1 MAEAI
6 VRGVIEQGVA
16 TPADI
21 LVSEPI
27 APRRSTL
34 SDTYNVSTTDDN
46 LAALQGPEAV
56 VLAVK
61 PQVMPHVLE
70 QMKGRVGSDQ
80 MVLSIAAG
88 VKLDTLSNGL
98 GHDVLVRAMPNTP
111 AQIGQGITMWT
122 TGAGAGPDARDA
134 AAGILQALGEE
145 IYVEDEKYLDMATAL
160 SGGGP
165 AYTFLVIESLIDA
178 GVHVGLSRDV
188 AERLAVETIAGSA
201 QLYRESGKHPAELK
215 NMVTSPGGTTA
226 EALLVLESGGLRGL
240 FINAIVEAYKKAQR
254 VG

>member
-6 VRGVIEQGVA
+6 LRGVIERGVA
-16 TPADI
+16 APADI
-21 LVSEPI
+21 VVSEPI
-27 APRRSTL
+27 TPRRTTL
-34 SDTYNVSTTDDN
+34 TDTYNVSTTDDN
-46 LAALQGPEAV
+46 LSALQGPEAV

-70 QMKGRVGSDQ
+70 QMKGRVGKEQ

-88 VKLDTLSNGL
+88 VKLDTLSRGL

-111 AQIGQGITMWT
+111 AQIGRGITMWT
-122 TGAGAGPDARDA
+122 TGVGAGPDARDA
-134 AAGILQALGEE
+134 AASILQALGEE

-165 AYTFLVIESLIDA
+165 AYTFLIIESLIDA

-240 FINAIVEAYKKAQR
+240 FINAIVEAYRKAQR

>member
-6 VRGVIEQGVA
+6 VRGVIEQA
-16 TPADI
+16 ITAPSDI
-21 LVSEPI
+21 LVSEPVGS
-27 APRRSTL
+27 RRSTL
-34 SDTYNVSTTDDN
+34 ADTYGISTTDDN
-46 LAALQGPEAV
+46 LGALQNAEAV
-56 VLAVK
+56 ILAVK
-61 PQVMPHVLE
+61 PQVMPHVME
-70 QMKGRVGSDQ
+70 QMNGRVGSDQ

-88 VKLDTLSNGL
+88 IKLDTLSRGL
-98 GHDVLVRAMPNTP
+98 GHDALVRAMPNTP
-111 AQIGQGITMWT
+111 AQIGKGITMWT
-122 TGAGAGPDARDA
+122 IGPGAGPEARASA
-134 AAGILQALGEE
+134 AQVLRALGEE

-165 AYTFLVIESLIDA
+165 AYTFLLIESLIDA
-178 GVHVGLSRDV
+178 GVHVGLSRDI
-188 AERLAVETIAGSA
+188 AEKLTLETVLGSA

-240 FINAIVEAYKKAQR
+240 LINAIVEAYRKAQQ

>member
-6 VRGVIEQGVA
+6 VRGVIQQAVA
-16 TPADI
+16 SPADI
-21 LVSEPI
+21 TVSEPI
-27 APRRSTL
+27 AARRSTL
-34 SDTYNVSTTDDN
+34 TDTYNVSTTRDN
-46 LAALQGPEAV
+46 LVALQAAEAV

-70 QMKGRVGSDQ
+70 QIYGRVGKQQ
-80 MVLSIAAG
+80 MVISIAAG
-88 VKLDTLSNGL
+88 VKLHTLSNGL

-111 AQIGQGITMWT
+111 AQIGEGITMWT
-122 TGAGAGPDARDA
+122 TGPTASPDARDTA
-134 AAGILQALGEE
+134 ARILRALGEQ
-145 IYVEDEKYLDMATAL
+145 IYVDDEKYLDMATAL

-188 AERLAVETIAGSA
+188 AEKLAVETVAGSA

-240 FINAIVEAYKKAQR
+240 FINAIVEAYRKAQR

>member
-6 VRGVIEQGVA
+6 IRGVIERGVA
-16 TPADI
+16 GPADI
-21 LVSEPI
+21 MVSEPI
-27 APRRSTL
+27 APRRSILT
-34 SDTYNVSTTDDN
+34 DTYNVSTTDDN

-61 PQVMPHVLE
+61 PQIMPHVLD
-70 QMKGRVGSDQ
+70 QMKGWVSERQ

-88 VKLDTLSNGL
+88 VKLGTLADGL

-111 AQIGQGITMWT
+111 AQIGRGITMWT
-122 TGAGAGPDARDA
+122 TGAGAGPEARDA
-134 AAGILQALGEE
+134 ASNILQALGEE

-188 AERLAVETIAGSA
+188 AEKLAVETIAGSA
-201 QLYRESGKHPAELK
+201 QLYRESGKHAAELK

-240 FINAIVEAYKKAQR
+240 FINAIVEAYRKAQR

>member
-6 VRGVIEQGVA
+6 VRGVLERGVA
-16 TPADI
+16 TPTDI

-27 APRRSTL
+27 APRRTTL
-34 SDTYNVSTTDDN
+34 TDTYNVSTTDDN
-46 LAALQGPEAV
+46 LAALHGPDAV

-61 PQVMPHVLE
+61 PQVMPHVLH
-70 QMKGRVGSDQ
+70 QMKGRVGKEQ

-88 VKLDTLSNGL
+88 VKLDTLSKGL

-111 AQIGQGITMWT
+111 AQIGRGITMWT
-122 TGAGAGPDARDA
+122 TGTGAGPNAREA

-188 AERLAVETIAGSA
+188 AEKLAVETIAGST

-240 FINAIVEAYKKAQR
+240 FINAIVEAYRKAQR

>member
-6 VRGVIEQGVA
+6 VRGVIERGVA
-16 TPADI
+16 APAEI
-21 LVSEPI
+21 VVSEPI
-27 APRRSTL
+27 AARRSAL
-34 SDTYNVSTTDDN
+34 SDTYNISTTDDN
-46 LAALQGPEAV
+46 LIAIQGPEAV

-61 PQVMPHVLE
+61 PQVMPRVLV
-70 QMKGRVGSDQ
+70 QMKNRVAKEQ

-88 VKLDTLSNGL
+88 VKLDTLATGL
-98 GHDVLVRAMPNTP
+98 DHDVLVRATPNTP
-111 AQIGQGITMWT
+111 AQIGRGITMWT
-122 TGAGAGPDARDA
+122 TGAGAGAEARNA
-134 AAGILQALGEE
+134 ASDILQALGEE
-145 IYVEDEKYLDMATAL
+145 IFVEDEKYLDMATAL

-178 GVHVGLSRDV
+178 GVHLGLSRDI
-188 AERLAVETIAGSA
+188 AEKLAVETIAGSA

-240 FINAIVEAYKKAQR
+240 FINAIVEAYRKAQQ

>member
-6 VRGVIEQGVA
+6 IRGVIERGVA
-16 TPADI
+16 GPADI
-21 LVSEPI
+21 MVSEPI

-34 SDTYNVSTTDDN
+34 TDTYNVSTTDDN

-61 PQVMPHVLE
+61 PQIMPHVLD
-70 QMKGRVGSDQ
+70 QIKGRVSERQ

-88 VKLDTLSNGL
+88 VKLGTLADGL

-111 AQIGQGITMWT
+111 SQIGRGITMWT
-122 TGAGAGPDARDA
+122 TGPGAGPEARAA

-188 AERLAVETIAGSA
+188 AEKLAVETIAGSA
-201 QLYRESGKHPAELK
+201 QLYRESGKHAAELK

-240 FINAIVEAYKKAQR
+240 FINAIVEAYRKAQR

>member
-6 VRGVIEQGVA
+6 VRGVLERGVA
-16 TPADI
+16 SPADI

-27 APRRSTL
+27 APRRATL
-34 SDTYNVSTTDDN
+34 TDTYNVSTTDDN

-70 QMKGRVGSDQ
+70 QMNGRVGKEQ

-88 VKLDTLSNGL
+88 VKLDTLANGL

-111 AQIGQGITMWT
+111 AQIGRGITMWT
-122 TGAGAGPDARDA
+122 TGAGVGTEARETA
-134 AAGILQALGEE
+134 SNILQALGEE

-188 AERLAVETIAGSA
+188 SEKLVLETLMGSA
-201 QLYRESGKHPAELK
+201 QLYKESGKHAAELK

-226 EALLVLESGGLRGL
+226 EALLVLERAGIRGL
-240 FINAIVEAYKKAQR
+240 FINAIVESYRKAQR

>member
-6 VRGVIEQGVA
+6 VRGVIQQAVA
-16 TPADI
+16 SPADI
-21 LVSEPI
+21 TVSEPI
-27 APRRSTL
+27 AARRSILT
-34 SDTYNVSTTDDN
+34 DTYNVSTTKDN
-46 LAALQGPEAV
+46 LVALQAAEAV

-61 PQVMPHVLE
+61 PQVMSHVLE
-70 QMKGRVGSDQ
+70 QMKGRVGKGQ
-80 MVLSIAAG
+80 IVLSIAAG

-98 GHDVLVRAMPNTP
+98 RHDVLVRAMPNTP

-122 TGAGAGPDARDA
+122 TGATASPDARETA
-134 AAGILQALGEE
+134 ARILRALGEE

-178 GVHVGLSRDV
+178 GVHVGLSRDI
-188 AERLAVETIAGSA
+188 AEKLAVETIAGSA

-240 FINAIVEAYKKAQR
+240 LINAIVEAYKKAQR

>member
-1 MAEAI
+1 M
-6 VRGVIEQGVA
+6 
-16 TPADI
+16 
-21 LVSEPI
+21 
-27 APRRSTL
+27 
-34 SDTYNVSTTDDN
+34 
-46 LAALQGPEAV
+46 
-56 VLAVK
+56 
-61 PQVMPHVLE
+61 
-70 QMKGRVGSDQ
+70 
-80 MVLSIAAG
+80 
-88 VKLDTLSNGL
+88 
-98 GHDVLVRAMPNTP
+98 P
-111 AQIGQGITMWT
+111 AQAPTPVT
-122 TGAGAGPDARDA
+122 PPL
-134 AAGILQALGEE
+134 GILQALGEE

-188 AERLAVETIAGSA
+188 AEKLAVETIAGSA

>member
-111 AQIGQGITMWT
+111 AQIGQGITMWA

-178 GVHVGLSRDV
+178 GVHVGLSRDI
-188 AERLAVETIAGSA
+188 AEKLAVETIAGSA

-240 FINAIVEAYKKAQR
+240 FINAIVEAYRKAQR

>member
-6 VRGVIEQGVA
+6 VRGVIQQGIA
-16 TPADI
+16 APDDI

-27 APRRSTL
+27 ALRRSTL
-34 SDTYNVSTTDDN
+34 SDNYGVSTTDDN

-61 PQVMPHVLE
+61 PQIMPHVLE
-70 QMKGRVGSDQ
+70 QMNGRVGKEQ

-88 VKLDTLSNGL
+88 VKLDTLSKGL

-122 TGAGAGPDARDA
+122 TGAGASHEARDSA
-134 AAGILQALGEE
+134 ARVLRALGDE
-145 IYVEDEKYLDMATAL
+145 IYVADEKYLDMATAL

-165 AYTFLVIESLIDA
+165 AYTFLFIESLIDA
-178 GVHVGLSRDV
+178 GVHVGLSRDI
-188 AERLAVETIAGSA
+188 AEKLVLETVSGSA

-226 EALLVLESGGLRGL
+226 EALLTLESGGLRGL
-240 FINAIVEAYKKAQR
+240 FINAIVEAYRKAQR

>member
-6 VRGVIEQGVA
+6 VRGVIQQAVA
-16 TPADI
+16 SPADI
-21 LVSEPI
+21 TVSEPI
-27 APRRSTL
+27 ASRRSILT
-34 SDTYNVSTTDDN
+34 DTYNVSTTKDN
-46 LAALQGPEAV
+46 LVALQAAEAV

-70 QMKGRVGSDQ
+70 QMKGRVGKGQ

-98 GHDVLVRAMPNTP
+98 RHDVLVRAMPNTP
-111 AQIGQGITMWT
+111 AQIGEGITMWT
-122 TGAGAGPDARDA
+122 TGATASPDARETA
-134 AAGILQALGEE
+134 ARILRALGEE

-165 AYTFLVIESLIDA
+165 AYTFLFIESLIDA

-188 AERLAVETIAGSA
+188 AEKLAVETIAGSA

-240 FINAIVEAYKKAQR
+240 FINAIVEAYRKAQR
-254 VG
+254 IG

>member
-6 VRGVIEQGVA
+6 VRGVIERGVA
-16 TPADI
+16 EAPDI
-21 LVSEPI
+21 LVSEPLK
-27 APRRSTL
+27 PRRDAL
-34 SDTYNVSTTDDN
+34 AKTYGVATMNDN
-46 LAALQGPEAV
+46 LSALDGPEAV

-70 QMKGRVGSDQ
+70 QLNGRIGARQV
-80 MVLSIAAG
+80 VVSIAAG
-88 VKLDTLSNGL
+88 VKLDTLRTGL

-111 AQIGQGITMWT
+111 AQIGRGITMWT
-122 TGAGAGPDARDA
+122 TADGTGAEAREAGAKV
-134 AAGILQALGEE
+134 LQALGEE

-165 AYTFLVIESLIDA
+165 AYTFLFIESLIDA

-188 AERLAVETIAGSA
+188 SEQLALETVLGSA
-201 QLYRESGKHPAELK
+201 LLYRESGAHAAALK

-226 EALLVLESGGLRGL
+226 EALLVLESGGIRGL
-240 FINAIVEAYKKAQR
+240 LIRAVVEAYHKAQR

>member
-61 PQVMPHVLE
+61 PQVLPHVLE

-111 AQIGQGITMWT
+111 AQIGQGITMWA

-188 AERLAVETIAGSA
+188 AEKLAVETIAGSA

-240 FINAIVEAYKKAQR
+240 FINAIVEAYRKAQR

>member
-6 VRGVIEQGVA
+6 VRGVIERGVA
-16 TPADI
+16 SAPDI

-27 APRRSTL
+27 APRREALAS
-34 SDTYNVSTTDDN
+34 SYGINTTDDN
-46 LAALQGPEAV
+46 LSALDGPEAV

-61 PQVMPHVLE
+61 PQIMPHVLD
-70 QMKGRVGSDQ
+70 QLQGRVGAQ
-80 MVLSIAAG
+80 QTVVSIAAG
-88 VKLDTLSNGL
+88 VKLDTLRSGL

-111 AQIGQGITMWT
+111 AQIGKGITMWT
-122 TGAGAGPDARDA
+122 TADGAGPDARE
-134 AAGILQALGEE
+134 AGARILQALGEE

-165 AYTFLVIESLIDA
+165 AYTFLFIESLIDA

-188 AERLAVETIAGSA
+188 SERLVLETILGSA
-201 QLYRESGKHPAELK
+201 QLYKESGAHPATLK

-226 EALLVLESGGLRGL
+226 EALMVLESGGIRGM
-240 FINAIVEAYKKAQR
+240 FISAVVEAYHKAQR

>member
-6 VRGVIEQGVA
+6 VRGVIHQAVA
-16 TPADI
+16 SPADI
-21 LVSEPI
+21 TVSEPI
-27 APRRSTL
+27 AARRSTL
-34 SDTYNVSTTDDN
+34 TDTYNVATTKDN
-46 LAALQGPEAV
+46 LVALRAAEAV

-61 PQVMPHVLE
+61 PQIMPHVLE
-70 QMKGRVGSDQ
+70 QIQGRVGRQQ
-80 MVLSIAAG
+80 MVISIAAG
-88 VKLDTLSNGL
+88 VKLDTLSSGL

-122 TGAGAGPDARDA
+122 TGAAATPDTRETAAR
-134 AAGILQALGEE
+134 ILRALGEE

-165 AYTFLVIESLIDA
+165 AYTFLFIESLIDA

-188 AERLAVETIAGSA
+188 AEELAVETVAGSA
-201 QLYRESGKHPAELK
+201 QLYRESGKHAAELK

>member
-6 VRGVIEQGVA
+6 VRGVIQQAVA
-16 TPADI
+16 SPADI
-21 LVSEPI
+21 TVSEPI
-27 APRRSTL
+27 AARRSTL
-34 SDTYNVSTTDDN
+34 ADTYNVSTTKDN
-46 LAALQGPEAV
+46 LVALQAAEAV

-70 QMKGRVGSDQ
+70 QIHGRVGKQQ
-80 MVLSIAAG
+80 MVISIAAG
-88 VKLDTLSNGL
+88 VKLDTLANGL

-111 AQIGQGITMWT
+111 AQIGEGITMWT
-122 TGAGAGPDARDA
+122 TGATASPDARETA
-134 AAGILQALGEE
+134 ARILRALGEQ
-145 IYVEDEKYLDMATAL
+145 IYVDDEKYLDMATAL

-178 GVHVGLSRDV
+178 GVHVGLSRDI
-188 AERLAVETIAGSA
+188 AEKLAVETIAGSA

-240 FINAIVEAYKKAQR
+240 FINAIVEAYRKAQR

>member
-122 TGAGAGPDARDA
+122 TGVGAGPDARDA
-134 AAGILQALGEE
+134 AASILQALGEE

-178 GVHVGLSRDV
+178 GVHVGLSRDI
-188 AERLAVETIAGSA
+188 AEKLAVETIAGSA

-240 FINAIVEAYKKAQR
+240 FINAIVEAYRKAQR

>member
-188 AERLAVETIAGSA
+188 AEKLAVETIAGSA

-240 FINAIVEAYKKAQR
+240 FINAIVEAYRKAQR

>member
-6 VRGVIEQGVA
+6 VRGVIQQAVA
-16 TPADI
+16 SPADI
-21 LVSEPI
+21 TVSEPI
-27 APRRSTL
+27 APRRTTL
-34 SDTYNVSTTDDN
+34 TDTYNVSTTDDN
-46 LAALQGPEAV
+46 LAALQAAETV

-70 QMKGRVGSDQ
+70 QIQGRVGGDQ

-88 VKLDTLSNGL
+88 VKLDTLSTGL
-98 GHDVLVRAMPNTP
+98 GHDVVVRAMPNTP

-122 TGAGAGPDARDA
+122 TGAAATPDTRETAAR
-134 AAGILQALGEE
+134 ILRALGEE

-178 GVHVGLSRDV
+178 GVHVGLSREV
-188 AERLAVETIAGSA
+188 AEKLAVETIAGSA
-201 QLYRESGKHPAELK
+201 QLYRESDKHPAELK

-240 FINAIVEAYKKAQR
+240 FINAIVEAYRKAQR

>member
-111 AQIGQGITMWT
+111 AQIGQGITMWA

-188 AERLAVETIAGSA
+188 AEKLAVETIAGSA

-240 FINAIVEAYKKAQR
+240 FINAIVEAYRKAQR

>member
-6 VRGVIEQGVA
+6 VRGVIQQAVA
-16 TPADI
+16 SPADI
-21 LVSEPI
+21 TVSEPI
-27 APRRSTL
+27 AARRSILT
-34 SDTYNVSTTDDN
+34 DTYNVSTTKDN
-46 LAALQGPEAV
+46 LVALQAAEAV

-70 QMKGRVGSDQ
+70 QMKGRVGKGQ

-88 VKLDTLSNGL
+88 VKLDTLSSGL

-122 TGAGAGPDARDA
+122 TGAAASPDARETA
-134 AAGILQALGEE
+134 ARILRALGEE

-178 GVHVGLSRDV
+178 GVHVGLSRDI
-188 AERLAVETIAGSA
+188 AEKLAAETVAGSA
-201 QLYRESGKHPAELK
+201 QLYRESGKHAAELK

-226 EALLVLESGGLRGL
+226 EALRVLESGGLRGL

>member
-6 VRGVIEQGVA
+6 VRGVIEQAVA
-16 TPADI
+16 SPADI
-21 LVSEPI
+21 TISEPI
-27 APRRSTL
+27 EARRSTL
-34 SDTYNVSTTDDN
+34 SDTYNVSTTKDN
-46 LAALQGPEAV
+46 LVALQAAEAV

-70 QMKGRVGSDQ
+70 QMKGRIGSDQ

-88 VKLDTLSNGL
+88 VKLETLSNGL

-111 AQIGQGITMWT
+111 AQIGKGITMWT
-122 TGAGAGPDARDA
+122 TGAGADSEARDSA
-134 AAGILQALGEE
+134 AQILQALGGE

-178 GVHVGLSRDV
+178 GVHVGLSRDI

-240 FINAIVEAYKKAQR
+240 FINAIVEAYRKAQR